1 MRAFYENQLFGKEN
15 KTLPVRPTNKQEIAN
30 LKKKNRHVGI
40 ISFII
45 GSLIMLSPFI
55 VTLIYPLTFVSVIS
69 VLILG
74 VFGAL
79 GMVNGL
85 QVFDHLNSKYS
96 EN

>member
-1 MRAFYENQLFGKEN
+1 
-15 KTLPVRPTNKQEIAN
+15 
-30 LKKKNRHVGI
+30 
-40 ISFII
+40 
-45 GSLIMLSPFI
+45 MLSPFI